1 MLVLL
6 ILNKTNF
13 GIEKDLILFILL
25 IIKLLTIMEKKNVI
39 ESLIKAGAKS
49 VKNLKVKNVNVV
61 PQESYVRI
69 SLSVDKAIRGFV
81 AQEDGTYKEG
91 ESKVIFVSLFSIIA
105 QLRDDENASFAVNH
119 ILSHPESVVILLSG
133 ATLDIL
139 QEDVASG
146 QEYHNPWSDN
156 TDNVTTFEHDTII
169 NHIVNVKMNERAY
182 KMLDKL
188 ADSMLGI

>member
-1 MLVLL
+1 
-6 ILNKTNF
+6 
-13 GIEKDLILFILL
+13 
-25 IIKLLTIMEKKNVI
+25 MEKKNVI

-61 PQESYVRI
+61 PQENYVRV

-119 ILSHPESVVILLSG
+119 ILSRPESVVILLNG

-146 QEYHNPWSDN
+146 KEYHNPWSNN
-156 TDNVTTFEHDTII
+156 TDHVTTFEHDTII
-169 NHIVNVKMNERAY
+169 NHIVNVEMNERAY
-182 KMLDKL
+182 KLLDKL
-188 ADSMLGI
+188 ADSILGI

>member
-1 MLVLL
+1 
-6 ILNKTNF
+6 
-13 GIEKDLILFILL
+13 
-25 IIKLLTIMEKKNVI
+25 MEKKNVI

-61 PQESYVRI
+61 PQENYVRV

-139 QEDVASG
+139 QE
-146 QEYHNPWSDN
+146 EYHNPWSDN

>member
-1 MLVLL
+1 
-6 ILNKTNF
+6 
-13 GIEKDLILFILL
+13 
-25 IIKLLTIMEKKNVI
+25 MEKKNVI

-61 PQESYVRI
+61 PQENYVRV

-91 ESKVIFVSLFSIIA
+91 ESKVIFVSLFSIVA

-119 ILSHPESVVILLSG
+119 ILSHPEAITVLFSG
-133 ATLDIL
+133 ATLNIL
-139 QEDVASG
+139 QEDVAAG
-146 QEYHNPWSDN
+146 QEYTNHWSERKDAP
-156 TDNVTTFEHDTII
+156 TTTFEHDTII
-169 NHIVNVKMNERAY
+169 NHIIDVKMSERAY
-182 KMLDKL
+182 KLLEKL

>member
-39 ESLIKAGAKS
+39 ERLIKAGAKS

-61 PQESYVRI
+61 PQENYVRV

-105 QLRDDENASFAVNH
+105 HLRDDENASFAVNH

-133 ATLDIL
+133 AILDIL
-139 QEDVASG
+139 QEDVSSG
-146 QEYHNPWSDN
+146 QEYHNPWSNN
-156 TDNVTTFEHDTII
+156 TDTVTTFEYDTII

-188 ADSMLGI
+188 AYSMLGI

>member
-1 MLVLL
+1 M
-6 ILNKTNF
+6 
-13 GIEKDLILFILL
+13 G
-25 IIKLLTIMEKKNVI
+25 KKNVI

-61 PQESYVRI
+61 PQEKYVRV

-119 ILSHPESVVILLSG
+119 ILSHPESVVILLNGS
-133 ATLDIL
+133 TLDIL

-156 TDNVTTFEHDTII
+156 KDNVITFEHDTII

-188 ADSMLGI
+188 ADAMLGI

>member
-61 PQESYVRI
+61 PQENYVRV

-119 ILSHPESVVILLSG
+119 ILSRPESVVILLNG
-133 ATLDIL
+133 AKLDIL

-156 TDNVTTFEHDTII
+156 KDNVTTFEHDTII

-188 ADSMLGI
+188 ADAILGV